1 MFIFDIFLRCKDLVC
16 SVVLFCSYSTDS
28 VLQFFKVLNITA
40 DQKKFFRKAFHT
52 YYDAAA
58 ELLQS
63 EHSVRLLILLKLLPF
78 FGWLGAELILFVLS
92 CFRS

>member
-1 MFIFDIFLRCKDLVC
+1 MIICNTLSFLCSFLTFSCGVKDLVC
-16 SVVLFCSYSTDS
+16 SFVLFCSYSIDT

-40 DQKKFFRKAFHT
+40 DQKKFFRKAFHA

-78 FGWLGAELILFVLS
+78 FLVG
-92 CFRS
+92 

>member
-1 MFIFDIFLRCKDLVC
+1 VLRIYFALLFY
-16 SVVLFCSYSTDS
+16 SVVTLLTL
-28 VLQFFKVLNITA
+28 LQFFKVLNITS

-63 EHSVRLLILLKLLPF
+63 EHSVRLLILLKLLHF
-78 FGWLGAELILFVLS
+78 FGLV
-92 CFRS
+92 RS

>member
-1 MFIFDIFLRCKDLVC
+1 
-16 SVVLFCSYSTDS
+16 

-40 DQKKFFRKAFHT
+40 DQKKFFRKAFHA

-63 EHSVRLLILLKLLPF
+63 EHSVRLLILLKLFPF
-78 FGWLGAELILFVLS
+78 FWLV
-92 CFRS
+92 RSRNKTFHTFMF